1 MPDTA
6 DALVAAL
13 RQALGAAAVLSS
25 EAQADEHARYLSDWR
40 QRYHGRARAIA
51 RPASTEEV
59 ATVVRLCAQHGAT
72 IVPQGGNT
80 GLVGGSVPD
89 ASIGPELGPVVSR
102 QAPMASKLSS
112 EKPSESIIV

>member
-6 DALVAAL
+6 DALIAAL

-89 ASIGPELGPVVSR
+89 ASGQQVVLSLSRLNRVQIGRAHV
-102 QAPMASKLSS
+102 
-112 EKPSESIIV
+112 